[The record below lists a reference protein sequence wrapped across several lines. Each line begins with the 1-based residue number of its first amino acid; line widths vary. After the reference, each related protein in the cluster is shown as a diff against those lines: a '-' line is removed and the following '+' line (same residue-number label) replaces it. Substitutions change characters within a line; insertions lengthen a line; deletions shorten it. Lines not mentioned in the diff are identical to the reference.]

1 MEYYE
6 LADYLLKLIY
16 KERLDNLFTKEDIS
30 YIESIDKDE
39 LAILTLYLLKFCQS
53 QIKENYFKEK
63 TSHESL

>member
-16 KERLDNLFTKEDIS
+16 KEKFDNLFTKEDIS

-39 LAILTLYLLKFCQS
+39 LAILTLYLLKFRQS
-53 QIKENYFKEK
+53 QIKEIF
-63 TSHESL
+63 